1 MVERVTA
8 IRTLD
13 SVRRAADSTGSASF
27 GPLLDAWWSDTPG
40 RYGGAVAAIG
50 RSARTDDRE
59 DFWHFQLGQ
68 GVDDPAKLSRDDI
81 NRWTDNLTS
90 RARRDGRA
98 GGLTGQ
104 TVAILWRNARP
115 FFAWWASEEDAPN
128 PFANADRPPEGDR
141 SPAVIHLD
149 DIRALIAA
157 CKGREFEDLR
167 DEAIIRVLFDTGTRL
182 GELAGIQLTD
192 WDRRQDFLLV
202 DGKTGPRL
210 VPMSASTAEAVARY
224 VRRARGRHVQ
234 ADLPALWLGRRGAL
248 AARGIQRVLDRRCDQ
263 AGIGHIN
270 PHRFRHTFAHE
281 FRMHGGDD
289 GQLQYLAGWKS
300 AAMPARYGR
309 SAAGQRARKAHQAI
323 GLGDLI

>member
-1 MVERVTA
+1 MHTVSRATDSPRNGGLGRFLEGWWNDYARSLRRRRRTERTIGA
-8 IRTLD
+8 Y
-13 SVRRAADSTGSASF
+13 RRSF
-27 GPLLDAWWSDTPG
+27 
-40 RYGGAVAAIG
+40 
-50 RSARTDDRE
+50 E
-59 DFWHFQLGQ
+59 DFWRFQLGQ
-68 GVDDPAKLSRDDI
+68 GLDDPAKVTRDDV

-90 RARRDGRA
+90 RSRRDGRRGA
-98 GGLTGQ
+98 LTPQ

-128 PFANADRPPEGDR
+128 PFANADRPPEGDH
-141 SPAVIHLD
+141 SPDVIHLD
-149 DIRALIAA
+149 DIRALVAT
-157 CKGREFEDLR
+157 CKGREFDDLR
-167 DEAIIRVLFDTGTRL
+167 DEAIIRVIFDTGTRL
-182 GELAGIQLTD
+182 GELAGIQLDD
-192 WDRRQDFLLV
+192 WDTRQDFLLV
-202 DGKTGPRL
+202 DGKSGPRL
-210 VPMSASTAEAVARY
+210 VPMSASTAEALARY
-224 VRRARGRHVQ
+224 VRRARNRHAH

-248 AARGIQRVLDRRCDQ
+248 TARGIGRMLDRRCEQ

-323 GLGDLI
+323 GLGDNI